1 MSTGYNPLDI
11 FQWPF
16 SGNVNQRITTPW
28 FSPTINI
35 AGDAAIEERVVTDV
49 ASYGKQIGW
58 LSEIVLEL
66 AKKSEPNAETVTR
79 LQKAVDAIKLIKDAR
94 QQSRLEAAVDAL
106 DELSKTQ
113 PDVYAQLI
121 KARSAGVGQAGADS

>member
-1 MSTGYNPLDI
+1 MSNGFNPLDI

-66 AKKSEPNAETVTR
+66 AKKSELKGETVTR
-79 LQKAVDAIKLIKDAR
+79 LEKAVEKIKLIKETQ
-94 QQSRLEAAVDAL
+94 QQSRWDAAVDAL
-106 DELSKTQ
+106 DQLNKAQ
-113 PDVYAQLI
+113 PKEYARLI
-121 KARSAGVGQAGADS
+121 KERSDGVGQSEADT